1 MLRFC
6 LPRLSEL
13 AWRKVRPQQS
23 GQEQCPAD
31 RDPLVGDSCFEPRE
45 DQMST
50 RKQKLRAAAAV
61 TPLGETANVA
71 AKKTVKVKKT
81 SRGK

>member
-1 MLRFC
+1 
-6 LPRLSEL
+6 L

-31 RDPLVGDSCFEPRE
+31 RDVLVGDDGSSRGRTYL
-45 DQMST
+45 MST
-50 RKQKLRAAAAV
+50 RKQKLRAAATV
-61 TPLGETANVA
+61 TPLGQTANVA

>member
-1 MLRFC
+1 
-6 LPRLSEL
+6 
-13 AWRKVRPQQS
+13 
-23 GQEQCPAD
+23 
-31 RDPLVGDSCFEPRE
+31 
-45 DQMST
+45 MST

-61 TPLGETANVA
+61 RTLGETANVA